1 MRTLGD
7 ITAKRARLGADR
19 EALIFEDVR
28 LTYGQFHERSRQLAR
43 ALLAR
48 GLRPGDRLAVLAEN
62 SRSFVEL
69 MFASAHAGLVFTP
82 LNFRLT
88 QRELAPRRPCCL
100 GGTTAI
106 IA

>member
-7 ITAKRARLGADR
+7 LTEKRARLSGDR
-19 EALIFEDVR
+19 EALVFEDVR
-28 LTYGQFHERSRQLAR
+28 LTYAQFHQRTGRLAR

-62 SRSFVEL
+62 SHRFMEL
-69 MFASAHAGLVFTP
+69 MFASAHAGLTFTP

-88 QRELAPRRPCCL
+88 QGELAFML
-100 GGTTAI
+100 EDSGAHVLF
-106 IA
+106 ADK